1 MREGQAMYRP
11 ALRPDQVR
19 ALFLL
24 KQQRRRPMTKLL
36 REAVDQYLA
45 AHSEQLGERREG
57 AETAKRSKA

>member
-1 MREGQAMYRP
+1 MYRP

-24 KQQRRRPMTKLL
+24 KQQRRRPMTRLL

-45 AHSEQLGERREG
+45 AQSEQLGERKE
-57 AETAKRSKA
+57 AEEPTKRKKA